1 MFKGQPQFGL
11 PAFPNFFTISFKI
24 VLGVF
29 LLTFL
34 TGYQPTFSFPP
45 VKQNIA
51 FAQTA
56 PAQEVKIDAQE
67 VTQQFQLMFPG
78 YLSQAYS
85 NYHPALD
92 IATGLGMPIKPISSG
107 KVTSAGYDFFGYGL
121 KVEIDHGN
129 GYKSLYAH
137 MGKIYVSEGQEI
149 TASNYIGEVGMTGRT
164 SGPHTHLE
172 VTKAGKTIDARAIL
186 PEVRQYAT
194 EKDFQPLGGK
204 GFSNPLKTNSENKPT
219 QQPQPTIRPEEIKKP
234 EQPKLVLENP
244 IITEIKKETPKEN
257 LLSNLKLTP

>member
-11 PAFPNFFTISFKI
+11 PAFPNFFTINFKI

-34 TGYQPTFSFPP
+34 AGYQPSFSFPP
-45 VKQNIA
+45 VKQNTVS
-51 FAQTA
+51 AQA
-56 PAQEVKIDAQE
+56 VPAQQIQINAQE
-67 VTQQFQLMFPG
+67 STQQFQLMFPG
-78 YLSQAYS
+78 YLSQGYS

-92 IATGLGMPIKPISSG
+92 IATGLGMPVKPITSG

-172 VTKAGKTIDARAIL
+172 VTKEGKTIDARVIL

-204 GFSNPLKTNSENKPT
+204 GFSNPLKQEVKVSASPKPQT
-219 QQPQPTIRPEEIKKP
+219 QTPSPESKKP
-234 EQPKLVLENP
+234 EQSKITLESP
-244 IITEIKKETPKEN
+244 LITQIKKETPKEN
-257 LLSNLKLTP
+257 PLKDLKLTP